1 MVVRGFT
8 RITRKGQIT
17 VPAEI
22 RLAAGLAEGDRLE
35 VLYDE
40 TTGTITID
48 NAASV
53 VRRTAGMFKD
63 AGRPLLLAEEKRIS
77 REAAAEA
84 AIIRDARSRQ

>member
-22 RLAAGLAEGDRLE
+22 RMAAGLAEGDRLE

-48 NAASV
+48 NPASV
-53 VRRTAGMFKD
+53 VRRTTGIFKD
-63 AGRPLLLAEEKRIS
+63 AGRPLLPGEEKRLS
-77 REAAAEA
+77 RDSAAEA
-84 AIIRDARSRQ
+84 AVSRDTRSRQ

>member
-22 RLAAGLAEGDRLE
+22 RLAAGLAEGDRIE

-40 TTGTITID
+40 TTGKVTIESP
-48 NAASV
+48 AAVVERTYGLLKPRVTLSV
-53 VRRTAGMFKD
+53 ED
-63 AGRPLLLAEEKRIS
+63 EKRLS
-77 REAAAEA
+77 RATRAEYLA
-84 AIIRDARSRQ
+84 KKHSPES